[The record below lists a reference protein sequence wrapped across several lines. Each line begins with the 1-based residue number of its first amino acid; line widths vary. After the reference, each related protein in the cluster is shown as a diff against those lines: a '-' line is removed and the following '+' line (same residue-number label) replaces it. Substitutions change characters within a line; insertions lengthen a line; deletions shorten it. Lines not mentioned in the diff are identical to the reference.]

1 MAFPPASQHVP
12 SWWLTLASRLGRVA
26 IVCLILENF
35 LLLFAPLVFLLGG
48 SPGMGFSPRASVLV
62 AFSDAGFLLSLAD
75 LFAVI
80 GFSILAPVLFLL
92 LIGLVKSKRRV
103 PFDTLLLGG
112 ALACVVAV
120 IPVKLYAQAR
130 AAGTVASL
138 DAVAAT
144 GGWSLASG
152 LILAA
157 SLLYM
162 FLAQRVEAGT
172 GGFKLSSLKWPLYG
186 AVNLFGSLAIAGFFQ
201 GLASGHPNFD
211 AFTLGLV
218 VKMTLVPVLGVLAYR
233 DLLDR
238 FPYWG
243 RLPAAVVPAASV
255 ARPAPRRVHAARRR
269 VHAPQ
274 RVFAPRPTLASVRP
288 LPPPPSPENTM
299 RSLPPPPKN

>member
-1 MAFPPASQHVP
+1 V
-12 SWWLTLASRLGRVA
+12 
-26 IVCLILENF
+26 
-35 LLLFAPLVFLLGG
+35 
-48 SPGMGFSPRASVLV
+48 
-62 AFSDAGFLLSLAD
+62 
-75 LFAVI
+75 
-80 GFSILAPVLFLL
+80 
-92 LIGLVKSKRRV
+92 
-103 PFDTLLLGG
+103 
-112 ALACVVAV
+112 
-120 IPVKLYAQAR
+120 
-130 AAGTVASL
+130 SL

-201 GLASGHPNFD
+201 GLASGHPNMD

-243 RLPAAVVPAASV
+243 RLPAAILPAAAV
-255 ARPAPRRVHAARRR
+255 IRPTLRRVHASRR

-274 RVFAPRPTLASVRP
+274 RVFAPRPTPASVRP
-288 LPPPPSPENTM
+288 LPPPPTPENTM
-299 RSLPPPPKN
+299 PSRPPPPKN